1 MSNKTM
7 SISVL
12 LPTPEHD
19 PYLWLEEVEGE
30 KALAWVREQNKVTRG
45 ELEALPNF
53 EPMRERILTILD
65 SEEKI
70 PYIAKYGQ
78 WYYNFWQDKT
88 HVRGLRRR
96 TTLEEYRKDNPL
108 WESVLDLDQLAA
120 AENENW
126 VWKGSDHLEPTHD
139 RCLVYLSRG
148 GSDANVIR
156 EFDLQ
161 GKQFV
166 KDGFSLLESK
176 GYASYRDRDS
186 LYTGRDFGEGSLTT
200 SGYPRLVKEWRRGT
214 PLEDAQ
220 TLYEG
225 EVTDMGAGGGQL
237 RTRGLN
243 YDAITRRKSFYTQ
256 DTFFRQ
262 QDNLIKLEIPD
273 DAEMQ
278 MIGAWLAL
286 SLKSPYKVSD
296 KTYPTGALVL
306 IRLADFLQG
315 SRDFATLFEPAERKV
330 LESYI
335 ETKNFIVLNVL
346 DNLERKLYALK
357 FEDGQ
362 WQQTAL
368 ESPLKGGLTLWAE
381 DDESSDNFFLEG
393 SDYLTPSSFYFANAN
408 GTFER
413 LKQAPAWYDSSQYI
427 AEKFEAT
434 SKDGVSI
441 PYFVVRRK
449 DIKFDGKNPTLLY
462 GYGGFE
468 ISLGPAY
475 KAVAWLE
482 NGGVYVEAMLR
493 GGGEFG
499 PDWHWAATKANKQRT
514 FDDFIAIAEDIIAK
528 GITSPQHLGIMGGS
542 NGGLLMGAMLTQRP
556 ELFGA
561 IVCAVPLLDMY
572 RYSQMLA
579 GASWMA
585 EYGDPSK
592 SEEWAY
598 IQKYSP
604 YHGVKAE
611 MKYPP
616 VLFTTSTK
624 DDRVHPGHA
633 RKMTALLKE
642 LGYDVLLYEN
652 IEGGHA
658 GAANNAQT
666 AYRQA
671 LSYSFLFKKLA

>member
-1 MSNKTM
+1 MLKEKNV
-7 SISVL
+7 I

-53 EPMRERILTILD
+53 ERMRERILTILD

-70 PYIAKYGQ
+70 PYIVKYGQ

-88 HVRGLRRR
+88 HVRGLWRR
-96 TTLEEYRKDNPL
+96 TTLESYRTEKPA
-108 WESVLDLDQLAA
+108 WESVLDLDQLAKE
-120 AENENW
+120 ENENW
-126 VWKGSDHLEPTHD
+126 VWKGANVLESSCD

-156 EFDLQ
+156 EFDLLE
-161 GKQFV
+161 KRFV
-166 KDGFSLLESK
+166 KDGFVLPESK
-176 GYASYRDRDS
+176 GGAHYLRKDS
-186 LYTGRDFGEGSLTT
+186 LILGRDFGEGSLTT
-200 SGYPRLVKEWRRGT
+200 SGYPRVVKIWQRGAA
-214 PLEDAQ
+214 LEQAV

-225 EVTDMGAGGGQL
+225 QLTDTMVYGFSH
-237 RTRGLN
+237 RTRGLEYEIVGRN
-243 YDAITRRKSFYTQ
+243 MTTWTREIFLRETS
-256 DTFFRQ
+256 
-262 QDNLIKLEIPD
+262 NLIKLELPED
-273 DAEMQ
+273 SDEHLVGEWLTAE
-278 MIGAWLAL
+278 
-286 SLKSPYKVSD
+286 LKSPYSVAG
-296 KTYPTGALVL
+296 KTYPTGALIA
-306 IRLADFLQG
+306 IRLESFLQG
-315 SRDFATLFEPAERKV
+315 KRDFDVLFSPPERTTLNFW
-330 LESYI
+330 SY
-335 ETKNFIVLNVL
+335 TKHYIILNVL
-346 DNLERKLYALK
+346 ENLERKLYALK

-362 WQQTAL
+362 WQQTTL
-368 ESPLKGGLTLWAE
+368 ESPIKGSVNFWTE

-393 SDYLTPSSFYFANAN
+393 SDYLTPSSFYYANAN
-408 GTFER
+408 GTFEQ
-413 LKQAPAWYDSSQYI
+413 LKQAPAWYDSSGFV

-434 SKDGVSI
+434 SKDGVKV

-449 DIKFDGKNPTLLY
+449 EIKVDGKNPTLLY

-475 KAVAWLE
+475 KSVAWLE
-482 NGGVYVEAMLR
+482 SGGIYVDAVLR

-499 PDWHWAATKANKQRT
+499 PEWHWAATKENKQRT
-514 FDDFIAIAEDIIAK
+514 FDDFIAVAEDLMAR
-528 GITSPQHLGIMGGS
+528 GITSSQHLGIMGGS

-556 ELFGA
+556 DLFKA

-592 SEEWAY
+592 PDEWAY
-598 IQKYSP
+598 IGKYSP
-604 YHGVKAE
+604 YHGVKAG
-611 MKYPP
+611 MKYPK

-633 RKMTALLKE
+633 RKTTALLKD

-671 LSYSFLFKKLA
+671 LSYSFLFKELT